1 MDNCTTGWSRRIIN
15 GSWVL
20 FMLLLTACSQNS
32 FLTVLFQQEFAGQTT
47 ASSEFVAG
55 DWQFFALGDNE
66 EGPGGVAPLVPTQ
79 NSVHA
84 LQAQERK
91 LSTPIKLA
99 DNIQYTDYVINI
111 AGQGLPS
118 ELAEDRRPFA
128 HMVYEHFDDLFDF
141 LIFAPEAFI
150 EESGVYGSLQVIRN
164 DTQHI
169 GRPIYDNTAGYG
181 SAGKLQGIVFLNLV
195 AHNNH
200 YLLNHE
206 LMHRW
211 AVGPEFTGSPL
222 APCAGGHWGNVGTG
236 RGLIGG
242 WESELL
248 VDNGDGTIT
257 IVAPNDQTGVAI
269 PLELYLAGLLPAD
282 QVPDMVVPINM
293 DCDSEEGRLHPE
305 DPTKV
310 IITYKADRLETY
322 TIEDV
327 IDLLGGERIPDVTA
341 SQKHFRS
348 AFVVVSETLLTPE
361 ELAHF
366 EEYAQYHGRINTDA
380 RTGWTNSFSQ
390 AMQGLATMDFVLVG
404 AEQEHSLYLPVII
417 AGSTERH

>member
-1 MDNCTTGWSRRIIN
+1 MDNYSPGWMRQIIN
-15 GSWVL
+15 GSWIL
-20 FMLLLTACSQNS
+20 FALLLTACSQTPFPTAFS
-32 FLTVLFQQEFAGQTT
+32 QQVFASQTT
-47 ASSEFVAG
+47 TPSKFSPG
-55 DWQFFALGDNE
+55 DQQFFAVVGKA
-66 EGPGGVAPLVPTQ
+66 EGPDGVAPLVPTQ
-79 NSVHA
+79 NSSPA
-84 LQAQERK
+84 LQTQGRA

-111 AGQGLPS
+111 AGPGFPA
-118 ELAEDRRPFA
+118 ELAENRRPFA
-128 HMVYEHFDDLFDF
+128 QLVYEHFDDLFDF
-141 LIFAPEAFI
+141 LIFAPESFI
-150 EESGVYGSLQVIRN
+150 EEAELYGSLQVIRN
-164 DTQHI
+164 DTQYI
-169 GRPIYDNTAGYG
+169 GRPIFDNTAGFG

-211 AVGPEFTGSPL
+211 AVGQEFTGSPF
-222 APCAGGHWGNVGTG
+222 APCAGGHWGEVGIG

-242 WESELL
+242 RAPELL

-282 QVPDMVVPINM
+282 QVPDMVVPINV
-293 DCDSEEGRLHPE
+293 DCDSVEGRLHPE

-310 IITYKADRLETY
+310 IITYQADGLETY

-348 AFVVVSETLLTPE
+348 AFVVVSETLLAAE

-366 EEYAQYHGRINTDA
+366 EEYAQYHGRTDTDA
-380 RTGWTNSFSQ
+380 PTGWTNSFSQ

-404 AEQEHSLYLPVII
+404 SEQEHQLYLPVIVTGM
-417 AGSTERH
+417 AEH